1 MQNQSTK
8 GLIYFLYMRQF
19 NFNLELDFEI
29 QSFKSSEEK
38 LDFLRK
44 KYLEIK
50 DNYKFQEYEAI
61 KIYLQG
67 KF

>member
-61 KIYLQG
+61 KI
-67 KF
+67 